1 MLKSILKVA
10 VVSTMGLSTV
20 ACSVNDQRVARY
32 GVGGAAIGAL
42 AGTAIAG
49 STPGAA
55 LTGAAF
61 GAIAGTVTGAAVN
74 QQRQQRQIVV
84 PQTPMCTYRT
94 HRGQVYQAPCAH
106 KVRAPHTPK
115 LCTYRDGRGVM
126 YHAPCHKRVR

>member
-10 VVSTMGLSTV
+10 VVSAIGLSTV

-61 GAIAGTVTGAAVN
+61 GALAGTVTGAAVN
-74 QQRQQRQIVV
+74 QQRQQRQVIV
-84 PQTPMCTYRT
+84 QQSPMCTYRT
-94 HRGQVYQAPCAH
+94 HRGEIYQAPCAH
-106 KVRAPHTPK
+106 RVQAPHMPK
-115 LCTYRDGRGVM
+115 LCTYRDGRGVK
-126 YHAPCHKRVR
+126 YQAPCSRRVR